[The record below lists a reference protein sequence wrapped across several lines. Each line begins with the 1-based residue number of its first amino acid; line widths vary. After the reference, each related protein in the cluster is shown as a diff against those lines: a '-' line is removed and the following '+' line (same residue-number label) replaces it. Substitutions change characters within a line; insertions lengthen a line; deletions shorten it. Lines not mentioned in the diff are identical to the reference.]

1 MKHEVFVFDATAE
14 RKWMKNLS
22 MVYFD
27 LCGQFRLP
35 HKTIY
40 VVNVMPFW
48 HRQENMSA
56 TINEI
61 NYFVNKILKKL
72 WKMLITISKSPKWR
86 RQIAYFFKTT
96 FKP

>member
-14 RKWMKNLS
+14 RKWMKNLP

-40 VVNVMPFW
+40 VMNVMPL
-48 HRQENMSA
+48 RQNMSA

-72 WKMLITISKSPKWR
+72 WKMLITISPSLKWR
-86 RQIAYFFKTT
+86 LQIAYFFKTT

>member
-1 MKHEVFVFDATAE
+1 
-14 RKWMKNLS
+14 

-40 VVNVMPFW
+40 VMNVMPL
-48 HRQENMSA
+48 RQNMSA

-72 WKMLITISKSPKWR
+72 
-86 RQIAYFFKTT
+86 
-96 FKP
+96 